1 MALCLC
7 AFREYAGAELFVFLK
22 RKLPSLF
29 FDKTLDFTIFASSGE
44 K

>member
-7 AFREYAGAELFVFLK
+7 AFRGYAGAELFVFLK
-22 RKLPSLF
+22 RKLPSF

>member
-7 AFREYAGAELFVFLK
+7 AFRGYAGAELFVFLK

-29 FDKTLDFTIFASSGE
+29 LTRH
-44 K
+44 